1 MVQTVKGRV
10 LDDVSDQ
17 PLVGVAVVVNNSG
30 YHTTYSDIDGY
41 YNVPN
46 VPVGRITILF
56 SSIGMETIYME
67 NISLNAGKEL
77 VMNVKMRE
85 DVLVVQELVIT
96 AERDKLRPV
105 NEMASV
111 SARTFSV
118 ADAERYAGAMS
129 DISRMAQNFAGV
141 GTPSDSSNDIV
152 VRGNSPFGLLWRMEG
167 VDIYNPNHFADGGAT
182 GGAIS
187 MLNVST

>member
-1 MVQTVKGRV
+1 MLR
-10 LDDVSDQ
+10 S
-17 PLVGVAVVVNNSG
+17 LVGSEMCIRDR
-30 YHTTYSDIDGY
+30 S
-41 YNVPN
+41 
-46 VPVGRITILF
+46 
-56 SSIGMETIYME
+56 
-67 NISLNAGKEL
+67 
-77 VMNVKMRE
+77 MRE
-85 DVLVVQELVIT
+85 DVMTVEEIVIT

-141 GTPSDSSNDIV
+141 GTPNDSNNDIV
-152 VRGNSPFGLLWRMEG
+152 VRGNSPFGLLWRLEG

-187 MLNVST
+187 MLNVNTLSNSDFYTSAFPAEHGNAYSGVFDVHLREGNYDKHEFTGQLLSLIHI